1 MKDYKK
7 LIDPAALPKHIA
19 IIMDGNGRWAR
30 KKSLPRIEGHR
41 KGADVVEPVVD
52 AALAMGVK
60 ALSLYAFSTENW
72 IRPDDEVSGLWT
84 LLDIYFQMKLEKI
97 AARGIRIKH
106 SGSLDKIPADTR
118 LNILNAMDRTS
129 KNSRLVLNFC
139 LNYGG
144 RQEIVNAVNR
154 WLDFREG
161 ASPVQEADIGKNLYT
176 SDLPDVDLMI
186 RTSGEYR
193 LSNFL
198 LWQLAYA
205 ELVFLDTLWPD
216 FRPHHLYKAIW
227 MFQNRERRY
236 GGI

>member
-154 WLDFREG
+154 WLDSREG
-161 ASPVQEADIGKNLYT
+161 ASPVQEADIDKNLYT

-186 RTSGEYR
+186 RTSG
-193 LSNFL
+193 
-198 LWQLAYA
+198 
-205 ELVFLDTLWPD
+205 
-216 FRPHHLYKAIW
+216 
-227 MFQNRERRY
+227 
-236 GGI
+236 